1 MKDRIRDM
9 DKKILAVFIV
19 LFLFNVILWFYLI
32 SFNYGMFN
40 FYLGKNNVFNIG
52 TNFYTIISVLIFF
65 TFMTSKLPKLFS
77 LGNNPLYEFG
87 YLLILGFLGLSMA
100 SFYALVNQ
108 SMDLYSFAA
117 MVNLLAAILL
127 VLIVAS
133 RFDSFKALATNNY
146 SRKDQLVC
154 MVIFLILGFL
164 SAAIMMHINELIKCD
179 IRIIVVM
186 VAGLFGGPIIGI
198 PTAILSSLTLLVSG
212 GGTAICSAVSTIVCG
227 VISSMIYIWNGR
239 KFLKTIPSAI
249 LLFLFIGFDM
259 LMIILMTPPS
269 SGVPLVL
276 EMYIPMLFA
285 GLMGLI
291 LFKIIIAEIKMNAD
305 EESFDAE
312 SEIKEIKA
320 SLKEHEKKI
329 KHLEEMEKN
338 NDNYSNLKR

>member
-1 MKDRIRDM
+1 MKDMIRNM

-19 LFLFNVILWFYLI
+19 LFLFNVILWLYLI
-32 SFNYGMFN
+32 SFNLSVFN
-40 FYLGKNNVFNIG
+40 FDLGKNNVFNIG

-65 TFMTSKLPKLFS
+65 TFMTSKLPKLLS

-108 SMDLYSFAA
+108 SMNLYSFAT
-117 MVNLLAAILL
+117 MINLLAAILL

-164 SAAIMMHINELIKCD
+164 SAAIINELVKCD
-179 IRIIVVM
+179 IRIIVVI

-198 PTAILSSLTLLVSG
+198 PTAILSSLILLVSDG
-212 GGTAICSAVSTIVCG
+212 GNAICSVVSTIVCG
-227 VISSMIYIWNGR
+227 VISSMIYLWNGR

-276 EMYIPMLFA
+276 EIYIPMLYA
-285 GLMGLI
+285 GLMGLL

-305 EESFDAE
+305 EKSFDAE

-329 KHLEEMEKN
+329 KHLEEMEK
-338 NDNYSNLKR
+338 K

>member
-1 MKDRIRDM
+1 M

-87 YLLILGFLGLSMA
+87 YLLILGFL
-100 SFYALVNQ
+100 
-108 SMDLYSFAA
+108 
-117 MVNLLAAILL
+117 AAILL

-164 SAAIMMHINELIKCD
+164 STAIMMHINELIKCD
-179 IRIIVVM
+179 IRIMVVM

-227 VISSMIYIWNGR
+227 VISSMIYIWNGK
-239 KFLKTIPSAI
+239 KFLKTIPSA
-249 LLFLFIGFDM
+249 IGFDM